1 MRMLK
6 QLDRQTHTDA
16 QDDYHNL
23 VYVRQ
28 GYGTAGIKYCLHIT
42 LTLCNEVRELKW
54 ELRKESL
61 ALCDQ
66 HSPVERK
73 L

>member
-16 QDDYHNL
+16 QDHYHNL

-42 LTLCNEVRELKW
+42 LTLCNW
-54 ELRKESL
+54 ELHKESL